1 MCGNCTV
8 HGGPHISPRES
19 RRRTEPSTSAR
30 VPVVLRFDSACSGLE
45 DRGRRRCRKL
55 HLRCRWEWLGTQ
67 RVFVAVMAGL
77 AAQAAHFAKRSRPQT
92 IAEDGP
98 AASAEDLDE
107 QHPCVHHCDQQA
119 QQDAGDQPVE
129 PAAHPKHQRHSAD

>member
-1 MCGNCTV
+1 MLGCRSCCGSLPV
-8 HGGPHISPRES
+8 
-19 RRRTEPSTSAR
+19 R
-30 VPVVLRFDSACSGLE
+30 VWKIEVAGDVGNFICGADG
-45 DRGRRRCRKL
+45 K
-55 HLRCRWEWLGTQ
+55 WLDTQ
-67 RVFVAVMAGL
+67 RVLVAVMAGL
-77 AAQAAHFAKRSRPQT
+77 TAQAAHFAKRSRPQT

-98 AASAEDLDE
+98 AASPEDLDE